1 MEFQKKNVKYMCS
14 FYASEWH
21 LAVMLLP
28 YISKQIEKGIKF
40 DTILKEEIAKNVKE
54 LISKLNLNK
63 KIEEKMLDIN
73 WNLNKINTQEEINK
87 FMNDKI
93 KSEKSISII
102 INGTNKEVED
112 TYDLINNWLTKN
124 LKIINEN
131 NIEITII
138 SCFKALEIKE
148 NINNIIN
155 EYDFALNTS
164 GEHKIEEI
172 YNMYKKVISY

>member
-1 MEFQKKNVKYMCS
+1 MEFQKKNVKNICS

-28 YISKQIEKGIKF
+28 YISKQIENGIKF
-40 DTILKEEIAKNVKE
+40 DTILKEEISENVKE

-63 KIEEKMLDIN
+63 EIEEKMLDIN
-73 WNLNKINTQEEINK
+73 WNLNKINTQEEINE
-87 FMNDKI
+87 FMNNKI

-102 INGTNKEVED
+102 INGTNKEVENIHNKIRKWV
-112 TYDLINNWLTKN
+112 TENI
-124 LKIINEN
+124 KIINEN

-148 NINNIIN
+148 NINKVIN